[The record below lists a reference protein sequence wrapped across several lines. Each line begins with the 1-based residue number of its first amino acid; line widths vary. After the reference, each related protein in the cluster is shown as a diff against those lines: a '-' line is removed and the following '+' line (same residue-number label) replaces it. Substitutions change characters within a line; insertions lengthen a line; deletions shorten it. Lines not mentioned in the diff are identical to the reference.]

1 MNIIDKEKQTEITAN
16 MKGVIDTSKQI
27 RDTLLNP
34 DVTMEEKN
42 NNIELYKLM
51 INANKSIVSATATEL
66 TAAKLA
72 CTKVDNNA

>member
-1 MNIIDKEKQTEITAN
+1 MNIINKSKQIEITAN

-27 RDTLLNP
+27 RDALLDP
-34 DVTMEEKN
+34 SVSFKDKN
-42 NNIELYKLM
+42 DNIEIYKLM

-72 CTKVDNNA
+72 CVKVDNDA